1 MLKNF
6 YTSKANFYEVN
17 IKDFYMVINPVVQYQ
32 QMFESN
38 SKQNLFYNS
47 RGISVRGLIAKR
59 VAFDIYVTDNQERFP
74 LYVQQWVKERTAVP
88 GARFYKNFKGA
99 GGYDY
104 FDNRASVNFTAT
116 KYIDIQLGY
125 DRNFIGNGHRSLFL
139 SNFAGN
145 ALFLKFNTRIWKLN
159 YENLFME
166 LIPQNKRA
174 GGNILASRKYYRMN
188 HLSFN
193 ATKWLNVGLFD
204 AVTFVEKIHLSLSWQ
219 KCCEIKS

>member
-74 LYVQQWVKERTAVP
+74 
-88 GARFYKNFKGA
+88 
-99 GGYDY
+99 
-104 FDNRASVNFTAT
+104 
-116 KYIDIQLGY
+116 
-125 DRNFIGNGHRSLFL
+125 
-139 SNFAGN
+139 
-145 ALFLKFNTRIWKLN
+145 
-159 YENLFME
+159 
-166 LIPQNKRA
+166 
-174 GGNILASRKYYRMN
+174 
-188 HLSFN
+188 
-193 ATKWLNVGLFD
+193 
-204 AVTFVEKIHLSLSWQ
+204 FVEPGTKV
-219 KCCEIKS
+219 K